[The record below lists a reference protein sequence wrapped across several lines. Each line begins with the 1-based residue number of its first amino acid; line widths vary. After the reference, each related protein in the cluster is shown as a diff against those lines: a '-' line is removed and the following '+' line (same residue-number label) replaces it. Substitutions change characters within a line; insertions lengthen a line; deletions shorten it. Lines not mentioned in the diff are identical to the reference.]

1 MATTRPISTMKS
13 RNQAPATRS
22 SIWAL
27 VMTNHAE
34 PALTSSAMNIHTK
47 LIVRK
52 PSRGTTP
59 TVGATPWLR
68 VFGVA
73 QP

>member
-1 MATTRPISTMKS
+1 
-13 RNQAPATRS
+13 
-22 SIWAL
+22 
-27 VMTNHAE
+27 
-34 PALTSSAMNIHTK
+34 MNIHTK

-59 TVGATPWLR
+59 TVGATPWLW
-68 VFGVA
+68 VLGVD